1 MNFELRIVS
10 KLKKVLNFLKLF
22 LTLFDFE
29 VFVNLS
35 VSLCLQKTRI
45 FLVMPK
51 VLFILNSE
59 LSTYEFLLLGLVIII
74 MLIVKIYV
82 KSLGQEKV
90 LFRRVCDNDYV
101 D

>member
-1 MNFELRIVS
+1 
-10 KLKKVLNFLKLF
+10 
-22 LTLFDFE
+22 
-29 VFVNLS
+29 
-35 VSLCLQKTRI
+35 
-45 FLVMPK
+45 MPK

-59 LSTYEFLLLGLVIII
+59 LPTYEFLLLGLVIII

-90 LFRRVCDNDYV
+90 LFRRVCDNDYI